1 MKIAKDSVIKISK
14 IPKIVIFMMFTGLVG
29 CDQNNEA
36 SKAKSENEQVVEY
49 IKMLNTV
56 QDAVMVKNLTTNIKN
71 GQGDFSFIRLSK
83 YNDHVICEKV
93 SGNLTYHLRQSNNDS
108 LIQVDKYEPKSINC
122 GVPAP
127 AVTPNEQNTQVRI
140 YGFVCNKDG
149 ELWERRRE
157 KIDVTQAVFID
168 GKLVHCTPDKN
179 DSAIFDSGS
188 YLMGREG
195 YFVIDG
201 VKYPRSEIFD
211 RWDKTQLNL

>member
-1 MKIAKDSVIKISK
+1 MSDSNIANY
-14 IPKIVIFMMFTGLVG
+14 VIFLGLFIASG
-29 CDQNNEA
+29 CL
-36 SKAKSENEQVVEY
+36 V
-49 IKMLNTV
+49 
-56 QDAVMVKNLTTNIKN
+56 
-71 GQGDFSFIRLSK
+71 
-83 YNDHVICEKV
+83 YN
-93 SGNLTYHLRQSNNDS
+93 S
-108 LIQVDKYEPKSINC
+108 LIKDRDDEI
-122 GVPAP
+122 PAP
-127 AVTPNEQNTQVRI
+127 AVTSNEQNTQVRI

-211 RWDKTQLNL
+211 RWDKSQLNS